1 MAFDG
6 IITKAISTELNLLD
20 GARIDKIF
28 EPDSNTIV
36 LGFYLDG
43 LNYALNICINPQNYR
58 INLTTHSKR
67 NPKVAPN
74 FCMVLRKHLIGLRI
88 KNIITNSLERIITI
102 EFEGFDDVDDIITK
116 KLIIELMG
124 KHCNIILLDDQ
135 NIIIDSMR
143 HINNE
148 NATHIVV
155 PHIKYTYPKIT
166 KKDFLSETLEDFKCE
181 IEKYEIEKKNKK
193 TIKDLLPKIISDTYN
208 GISKKYVSYIIN
220 ENNLETNEDIYNYLN
235 DIIYRTDSLKL
246 KIELKNNDYFLVPD
260 DSNEESFSINFAL
273 DDFYYNKESSE
284 ELKTSRDSVLKLI
297 LATLKK
303 YNKRLISINNKLKD
317 CDNMDTYRLYGELIT
332 ANLYR
337 IPNKNLK
344 SIELENYYDENK
356 KITIPLD
363 ERYLPSVNAKR
374 FFKKY
379 NKLKNALEIVSIQ
392 KKETMQELDYIESV
406 VYELESANSIEEIA
420 EILDEIS
427 ENDIF
432 KERTKNLKTNKK
444 QNKIKKSNLT
454 KNKNSNFNPL
464 KYKIDNFTL
473 LVGRN
478 NKENDYLTLK
488 FAHKNDIWFHTKDIH
503 GSHAVLFLNNQTPTE
518 DILIKCAEITAYH
531 SKARFSSN
539 VPVDTCEVR
548 YVKKPKGAK
557 PGMVIYT
564 NYNTLYVNPKN
575 N

>member
-1 MAFDG
+1 MPYDG
-6 IITKAISTELNLLD
+6 IVTKAVASELNLLT

-28 EPDSNTIV
+28 QPNNNTVI
-36 LGFYLDG
+36 LGFYLDKI
-43 LNYALNICINPQNYR
+43 NYALNISTNPQNYR
-58 INLTTHSKR
+58 VNLTTKTWI
-67 NPKVAPN
+67 NPKTAPN
-74 FCMVLRKHLIGLRI
+74 FCMVLRKHLLGLRI

-102 EFEGFDDVDDIITK
+102 EFEGFDDIDDIISK

-135 NIIIDSMR
+135 NIIIDSLR

-148 NATHIVV
+148 NSTHIVI
-155 PHIKYTYPKIT
+155 PHIKYTYPKII
-166 KKDFLSETLEDFKCE
+166 KKDFLLESLGDFKTTLGN
-181 IEKYEIEKKNKK
+181 IEKITN
-193 TIKDLLPKIISDTYN
+193 KDLISKAISNNYN
-208 GISKKYVSYIIN
+208 GISKNYISFILEKYNFSNLDKIYNFLIDIIN
-220 ENNLETNEDIYNYLN
+220 
-235 DIIYRTDSLKL
+235 RTDSLKL
-246 KIELKNNDYFLVPD
+246 KIEKTDKDYFLIPD
-260 DSNEESFSINFAL
+260 DNNCDNFSINFAL
-273 DDFYYNKESSE
+273 DDFYYKKESSE
-284 ELKTSRDSVLKLI
+284 ELKTNRNNVLKLI

-303 YNKRLISINNKLKD
+303 YNKRLESINNKLKD
-317 CDNMDTYRLYGELIT
+317 CENMDKYRLYGELIT
-332 ANLYR
+332 ANLYK

-344 SIELENYYDENK
+344 TIDLENYYDNNNL
-356 KITIPLD
+356 ITIPLD

-392 KKETMQELDYIESV
+392 KKETLEELDYIESV
-406 VYELESANSIEEIA
+406 VYELENATSVDEIA
-420 EILDEIS
+420 IILDEIS

-432 KERTKNLKTNKK
+432 KEKTKNLNTKK
-444 QNKIKKSNLT
+444 QSKIKKSNLT
-454 KNKNSNFNPL
+454 KNKNTNFNPL
-464 KYKIDNFTL
+464 KYTIDGFTL

-488 FAHKNDIWFHTKDIH
+488 FAKKTDIWFHTKDIH
-503 GSHAVLFLNNQTPTE
+503 GSHAVLILDNKTPDENVLT
-518 DILIKCAEITAYH
+518 KCAEITAYH

-539 VPVDTCEVR
+539 VAVDTCPIK

-575 N
+575 H

>member
-6 IITKAISTELNLLD
+6 IITKAIATELNLLS

-28 EPDSNTIV
+28 EPNSNTVV

-43 LNYALNICINPQNYR
+43 LNYALNICTNPQNYR
-58 INLTTHSKR
+58 INLTTHSKI
-67 NPKVAPN
+67 NPKIAPN
-74 FCMVLRKHLIGLRI
+74 FCMVLRKHLIGLHI
-88 KNIITNSLERIITI
+88 KNIITNSLERIVTI
-102 EFEGFDDVDDIITK
+102 EFEGFDDIDDIINK

-124 KHCNIILLDDQ
+124 KHCNIILLNDE
-135 NIIIDSMR
+135 NIIIDSLR

-155 PHIKYTYPKIT
+155 PHIKYTYPKIN
-166 KKDFLSETLEDFKCE
+166 KKDFLSSSLEEFKAS
-181 IEKYEIEKKNKK
+181 INTNDTSLY
-193 TIKDLLPKIISDTYN
+193 PKSISNTYN
-208 GISKKYVSYIIN
+208 GISKKYISFIMEKY
-220 ENNLETNEDIYNYLN
+220 NLKTKEDIYNYLK

-246 KIELKNNDYFLVPD
+246 KIELENNDYFLVPD
-260 DSNEESFSINFAL
+260 DSNNESFSINFAL
-273 DDFYYNKESSE
+273 DDFYYNKETSE
-284 ELKTSRDSVLKLI
+284 ELKVSRNTVLKLI

-303 YNKRLISINNKLKD
+303 YNKRLMHINNKLTE

-344 SIELENYYDENK
+344 SIELENYYDNNK

-363 ERYLPSVNAKR
+363 ERYVPSVNAKR
-374 FFKKY
+374 YFKKY
-379 NKLKNALEIVSIQ
+379 NKLKNALEIVGTQ
-392 KKETMQELDYIESV
+392 KKETLQELNYIESV
-406 VYELESANSIEEIA
+406 VYELEAANSVEEIA

-432 KERTKNLKTNKK
+432 KEKTKNLKKKK
-444 QNKIKKSNLT
+444 QNKVKKSNLT
-454 KNKNSNFNPL
+454 KNKNVSFNPI
-464 KYKIDNFTL
+464 KYTIDGFTL

-488 FAHKNDIWFHTKDIH
+488 FANKHDIWFHTKDIH
-503 GSHAVLFLNNQTPTE
+503 GSHAVLFLNNKVPTE
-518 DILIKCAEITAYH
+518 DILTKCAEITAFH

-564 NYNTLYVNPKN
+564 NYTTLYVNPKN
-575 N
+575 H

>member
-6 IITKAISTELNLLD
+6 IMTKAISEELNLLD

-28 EPDSNTIV
+28 EPNSSTVV
-36 LGFYLDG
+36 LGLYLDG

-88 KNIITNSLERIITI
+88 KNVITNSLERIITI
-102 EFEGFDDVDDIITK
+102 EFEGFDDVDDIINK
-116 KLIIELMG
+116 KLIVELMG

-135 NIIIDSMR
+135 NIIIDSLR

-148 NATHIVV
+148 NATHIVI
-155 PHIKYTYPKIT
+155 PHIKYTYPNIT
-166 KKDFLSETLEDFKCE
+166 KKDFLSSSLEKFKSSIGE
-181 IEKYEIEKKNKK
+181 DSSLFAKN
-193 TIKDLLPKIISDTYN
+193 ISNTYN
-208 GISKKYVSYIIN
+208 GISKKYVSFIMEKY
-220 ENNLETNEDIYNYLN
+220 NLNTKEDIYNFLK

-246 KIELKNNDYFLVPD
+246 NVELENNDYFLVPN
-260 DSNEESFSINFAL
+260 DSNYENFSINFAL
-273 DDFYYNKESSE
+273 DDFYYNKETSE
-284 ELKTSRDSVLKLI
+284 ELKTSRDTVLKLI
-297 LATLKK
+297 LSTLKK
-303 YNKRLISINNKLKD
+303 YNKRLISINNKLKE
-317 CDNMDTYRLYGELIT
+317 CDNMDIYRLYGELIT

-344 SIELENYYDENK
+344 SIELENYYDNNK
-356 KITIPLD
+356 KVNIPLD
-363 ERYLPSVNAKR
+363 EKYLPSINAKR
-374 FFKKY
+374 YFKKY

-392 KKETMQELDYIESV
+392 KKETMQELNYIESV
-406 VYELESANSIEEIA
+406 VYELEAANSIEEIA

-432 KERTKNLKTNKK
+432 KEKTKSLKKKK
-444 QNKIKKSNLT
+444 QNKVKKSNLT
-454 KNKNSNFNPL
+454 KNKNVSFNPL
-464 KYKIDNFTL
+464 KYTIDGFTL

-488 FAHKNDIWFHTKDIH
+488 FANKHDIWFHTKDIH
-503 GSHAVLFLNNQTPTE
+503 GSHAVLFINNKIPSE
-518 DILIKCAEITAYH
+518 DILLKCAEITAFH

-548 YVKKPKGAK
+548 YVKKPKGGK

-564 NYNTLYVNPKN
+564 NYSTLYVNPKN
-575 N
+575 H

>member
-6 IITKAISTELNLLD
+6 IITKAIATELNLLS

-28 EPDSNTIV
+28 EPNSNTVV

-43 LNYALNICINPQNYR
+43 LNYALNICTNPQNYR
-58 INLTTHSKR
+58 INLTTHSKI
-67 NPKVAPN
+67 NPKIAPN
-74 FCMVLRKHLIGLRI
+74 FCMVLRKHLIGLHI
-88 KNIITNSLERIITI
+88 KNIITNSLERIVTI
-102 EFEGFDDVDDIITK
+102 EFEGFDDIDDIISK
-116 KLIIELMG
+116 KLIVELMG
-124 KHCNIILLDDQ
+124 KHCNIILLNDE
-135 NIIIDSMR
+135 NIIIDSLR

-155 PHIKYTYPKIT
+155 PHIKYTYPKIN
-166 KKDFLSETLEDFKCE
+166 KKDFLSSSLEEFKAS
-181 IEKYEIEKKNKK
+181 INTNDTSLY
-193 TIKDLLPKIISDTYN
+193 PKSISNTYN
-208 GISKKYVSYIIN
+208 GISKKYISFIMEKY
-220 ENNLETNEDIYNYLN
+220 NLKTKEDIYNYLK

-246 KIELKNNDYFLVPD
+246 KIELENNDYFLVPD
-260 DSNEESFSINFAL
+260 DSNNESFSINFAL
-273 DDFYYNKESSE
+273 DDFYYNKETSE
-284 ELKTSRDSVLKLI
+284 ELKVSRNTVLKLI

-303 YNKRLISINNKLKD
+303 YNKRLMHINNKLTE

-344 SIELENYYDENK
+344 SIELENYYDNNK

-363 ERYLPSVNAKR
+363 ERYVPSVNAKR
-374 FFKKY
+374 YFKKY
-379 NKLKNALEIVSIQ
+379 NKLKNALEIVGTQ
-392 KKETMQELDYIESV
+392 KKETLQELNYIESV
-406 VYELESANSIEEIA
+406 VYELEAANSVEEIA

-432 KERTKNLKTNKK
+432 KEKTKNLKKKK
-444 QNKIKKSNLT
+444 QNKVKKSNLT
-454 KNKNSNFNPL
+454 KNKNVSFNPI
-464 KYKIDNFTL
+464 KYTIDGFTL

-488 FAHKNDIWFHTKDIH
+488 FANKHDIWFHTKDIH
-503 GSHAVLFLNNQTPTE
+503 GSHAILFLNNKVPTE
-518 DILIKCAEITAYH
+518 DILTKCAEITAFH

-564 NYNTLYVNPKN
+564 NYTTLYVNPKN
-575 N
+575 H

>member
-6 IITKAISTELNLLD
+6 IITKVVATELNLLS
-20 GARIDKIF
+20 GARIDKVF
-28 EPDSNTIV
+28 QPDSNTVV

-88 KNIITNSLERIITI
+88 KNVITNSLERIITI
-102 EFEGFDDVDDIITK
+102 EFEGFDDIDDIINK

-155 PHIKYTYPKIT
+155 PHIKYTYPAIN
-166 KKDFLSETLEDFKCE
+166 KKDFLSETLEDFKSE
-181 IEKYEIEKKNKK
+181 IEKYKIEEKEE
-193 TIKDLLPKIISDTYN
+193 TTTKDLLPKIISNTYN
-208 GISKKYVSYIIN
+208 GISKKYISYIIN
-220 ENNLETNEDIYNYLN
+220 ENNLDTSEKIYNYLK

-246 KIELKNNDYFLVPD
+246 KVEIKDNDYFLIPD
-260 DSNEESFSINFAL
+260 DSNEGSSSINFAL
-273 DDFYYNKESSE
+273 DDFYYSKETSE
-284 ELKTSRDSVLKLI
+284 ELKTNRNNVLKLI

-303 YNKRLISINNKLKD
+303 YNNRLKNINDKLKE
-317 CDNMDTYRLYGELIT
+317 CDNMESFRLYGELIT

-337 IPNKNLK
+337 IPNKNSK
-344 SIELENYYDENK
+344 SIELENYYDNNK

-363 ERYLPSVNAKR
+363 EKYLPSINAKR
-374 FFKKY
+374 YFKKY

-392 KKETMQELDYIESV
+392 KKETIEELDYIESV
-406 VYELESANSIEEIA
+406 VYELEEATTTNEIA

-432 KERTKNLKTNKK
+432 KEKTKNLKANKK

-454 KNKNSNFNPL
+454 KNKNTNFNPL

-488 FAHKNDIWFHTKDIH
+488 FANKNDIWFHTKNIH
-503 GSHAVLFLNNQTPTE
+503 GSHAVLKLDNQIPTE
-518 DILIKCAEITAYH
+518 DIITKCAEITAYH

-539 VPVDTCEVR
+539 VPVDTCLVK

>member
-6 IITKAISTELNLLD
+6 IITKAIATELNLLS
-20 GARIDKIF
+20 GARIDKVF
-28 EPDSNTIV
+28 QPDSNTIV

-58 INLTTHSKR
+58 INLTTHTKR

-88 KNIITNSLERIITI
+88 KNLITNSLERIVTI
-102 EFEGFDDVDDIITK
+102 EFEGFDDVDDIINK
-116 KLIIELMG
+116 KLIVELMG

-155 PHIKYTYPKIT
+155 PHIKYTYPVIN

-181 IEKYEIEKKNKK
+181 IEKNEGTTN
-193 TIKDLLPKIISDTYN
+193 KDLLPKIISDTYN
-208 GISKKYVSYIIN
+208 GISKKYASFIIN
-220 ENNLETNEDIYNYLN
+220 KNNLNTNEDIYNYLK

-246 KIELKNNDYFLVPD
+246 KIEIRDTDYFLIPD
-260 DSNEESFSINFAL
+260 DSNEGNFSINFAL
-273 DDFYYNKESSE
+273 DDFYYNKETSE
-284 ELKTSRDSVLKLI
+284 ELKTNRNNVLKLI

-303 YNKRLISINNKLKD
+303 YNKRLSSINNKLKD
-317 CDNMDTYRLYGELIT
+317 CENMETYRLYGELIT
-332 ANLYR
+332 ANLYK
-337 IPNKNLK
+337 IPNEHLK

-363 ERYLPSVNAKR
+363 ERYLPSINAKR

-379 NKLKNALEIVSIQ
+379 NKLKNALEIVTVQ

-406 VYELESANSIEEIA
+406 VYELEAATTTNEIA
-420 EILDEIS
+420 EILDEIA

-432 KERTKNLKTNKK
+432 KEKTKNLKTNKK

-454 KNKNSNFNPL
+454 KNKNTNFNPL

-488 FAHKNDIWFHTKDIH
+488 FSHKNDIWFHTKDIH
-503 GSHAVLFLNNQTPTE
+503 GSHAVLKLDNQIPTE
-518 DILIKCAEITAYH
+518 DILTKCAEITAYH

-539 VPVDTCEVR
+539 VPVDTCPIK